1 MTVNTDPIPLDD
13 DPEAVRVAGA
23 FLAGYASPATRRAYR
38 VDLRYWFAFCHCHR
52 LHPYQGIRRTHLEL
66 YLRELEQLTPK
77 PANTTRYRRV
87 ATLSAWFGWLEDED
101 LNVGNAAA
109 RIRRP
114 LRHRRPMP
122 WLDRNQLTDLLAAA
136 EVEGGAVYAT
146 VCLLGLNGLRVA
158 EACAADIEDLTGT
171 AYQPMLH
178 IIGKGDRPAD
188 IVVNPRTHQAL
199 DAAVAGRT
207 TGPILV
213 NAWGNRMRRHNVAA
227 MLVRLAKTAD
237 IDVHITPHALRRS
250 YITIGLLQGVSLRD
264 MQRAAR
270 HAKADTTVGYDQ
282 SDQSFHRDPT
292 FVLMSATS
300 R

>member
-1 MTVNTDPIPLDD
+1 MSHTNDPIPLSD
-13 DPEAVRVAGA
+13 DPDAVRLAGA

-38 VDLRYWFAFCHCHR
+38 VDLRCWFAFCRRHR
-52 LHPYQGIRRTHLEL
+52 IHPYRGIRRTHLEL
-66 YLRELEQLTPK
+66 YLRELEQLVPR

-101 LNVGNAAA
+101 LHIGNPAA
-109 RIRRP
+109 RVRRP

-122 WLDRNQLTDLLAAA
+122 WLDRNQLTDLLAVAQD
-136 EVEGGAVYAT
+136 EGGAVYAT
-146 VCLLGLNGLRVA
+146 VCLLSLNGLRVA
-158 EACAADIEDLTGT
+158 EACAADIDDLTGT

-178 IIGKGDRPAD
+178 IIGKGDRPAE
-188 IVVNPRTHQAL
+188 IVLNPRTHQAI
-199 DAAVAGRT
+199 DAAIDDRT
-207 TGPILV
+207 QGPILV

-227 MLVRLAKTAD
+227 MLVRLAKTAG

-292 FVLMSATS
+292 FVLMSATA

>member
-1 MTVNTDPIPLDD
+1 MTFTTQATLLAD
-13 DPEAVRVAGA
+13 DPTAARLAGA

-38 VDLRYWFAFCHCHR
+38 VDLRNWFAFCQRHH
-52 LHPYQGIRRTHLEL
+52 LHPYTGIRRTHLEL
-66 YLRELEQLTPK
+66 YLRDLERRIPR

-101 LNVGNAAA
+101 LHVGNPAA
-109 RIRRP
+109 RVRRP
-114 LRHRRPMP
+114 RRHRRPQP

-136 EVEGGAVYAT
+136 EGEGGAVYAT
-146 VCLLGLNGLRVA
+146 ACLLGLNGLRVA
-158 EACAADIEDLTGT
+158 EACSADISDLTGA

-178 IIGKGDRPAD
+178 IIGKGDRPAE
-188 IVVNPRTHQAL
+188 IVLNPRTHQAVD
-199 DAAVAGRT
+199 DAIDDRAH
-207 TGPILV
+207 GPVLL

-227 MLVRLAKTAD
+227 MLVRLATTAG

-250 YITIGLLQGVSLRD
+250 YITIGLLQGVPLRD

-282 SDQSFHRDPT
+282 SAQSFHRDPT
-292 FVLMSATS
+292 FVLMSATA